1 MLTSLYIQN
10 IVLIDRLSLAIGD
23 GLTALTGETGAG
35 KSILLDALALATGG
49 RAERALLRHGA
60 SQAVVSASF
69 EPSKKHPAWD
79 ILAQN
84 GLIDDDEQE
93 IILRRVMGEDGR
105 ARAFINDHPVSVA
118 LLRQVGESLIEVHG
132 QHQGIGFLDSA
143 AHRGLLDAYGG
154 LEDLCDEV
162 AQKYRSLI
170 EAQDALQQNH
180 EAKERA
186 MREADYLRHVVEE
199 LAQLAPQD
207 NEEAEL
213 AETRAHLMA
222 AEKISKDIEQVAN
235 LVQGDSTVTA
245 LTRAAAGLERAS
257 LQLSQDKAAPLKRL
271 AVQIDSVLS
280 EWHEAGALANS
291 VAQDFLANP
300 QELNHVEERLFA
312 LRAAARKFNVPCDQL
327 AALLGRAKADLA
339 LVEED
344 AASMAALEKKLFQ
357 AEQDYD
363 RAAQKLFRARQKSAA
378 QLDKAVAKELAPL
391 KLDKAK
397 FVTEVKAEEG
407 QRRAS
412 GCDTVQFLIST
423 NPGAPLGPLKQIASG
438 GELSRFVL
446 AMKAALMSKEE
457 RTVIIFDEVDA
468 GVSGAVAD
476 AVGERLAKL
485 AKAAQVLVVT
495 HSPQVAACGAVHWRI
510 SKSGN
515 KKMVTKVEKLDE
527 NERVEEIA
535 RMVAGAKVTPA
546 AREAAK
552 SLLGIA
558 TPKKAKGARG

>member
-10 IVLIDRLSLAIGD
+10 IVLIDRLSLTIGD

-69 EPSKKHPAWD
+69 EPPQNHPAWKV
-79 ILAQN
+79 LVEN
-84 GLIDDDEQE
+84 GLADDDDEQE

-118 LLRQVGESLIEVHG
+118 LLRQIGESLIEVHG

-154 LEDLCDEV
+154 LENLGAELARKYHIMV
-162 AQKYRSLI
+162 AAGK
-170 EAQDALQQNH
+170 ALH
-180 EAKERA
+180 ESREAKERA
-186 MREADYLRHVVEE
+186 IREADYLRHVVDE

-207 NEEAEL
+207 DEEAAL

-222 AEKISKDIEQVAN
+222 AEKISKDIEQIVN
-235 LVQGDSTVTA
+235 LVQGDNTVTA

-257 LQLSQDKAAPLKRL
+257 AQLAQEKAAPLKRL
-271 AVQIDSVLS
+271 AAQIDNVLS
-280 EWHEAGALANS
+280 EWHEAGAMANS

-300 QELNHVEERLFA
+300 QELNRVEERLFA
-312 LRAAARKFNVPCDQL
+312 LRAAARKFNVPC
-327 AALLGRAKADLA
+327 AALNTLFEKAKSDLA

-344 AASMAALEKKLFQ
+344 AASMMALEKKLFE
-357 AEQDYD
+357 AERDYD
-363 RAAQKLFRARQKSAA
+363 LAAQKLFQARQKAAA
-378 QLDKAVAKELAPL
+378 QLDKAVAKELTPL

-397 FVTEVKAEEG
+397 FVTEVKAIEG
-407 QRRAS
+407 QRKAS
-412 GCDTVQFLIST
+412 GCDEVQFLIST

-495 HSPQVAACGAVHWRI
+495 HSPQVAARGSVHWRI
-510 SKSGN
+510 SKSGS

-527 NERVEEIA
+527 SERIEEIA
-535 RMVAGAKVTPA
+535 RMLAGAKITPA

-552 SLLGIA
+552 ALLGLSL
-558 TPKKAKGARG
+558 KKAEGARG

>member
-1 MLTSLYIQN
+1 MLSSLYIQN

-69 EPSKKHPAWD
+69 EPPQNHPAWQA
-79 ILAQN
+79 LAQN
-84 GLIDDDEQE
+84 GLADDDEQE
-93 IILRRVMGEDGR
+93 IILRRVMGEDGH

-132 QHQGIGFLDSA
+132 QHQGIGFLDST

-154 LEDLCDEV
+154 LQTLGNEV
-162 AQKYRSLI
+162 AQKYQAMTTARS
-170 EAQDALQQNH
+170 ALDENLK
-180 EAKERA
+180 AKQRA
-186 MREADYLRHVVEE
+186 MREADYLRHVVDE
-199 LAQLAPQD
+199 LAQIAPQD
-207 NEEAEL
+207 NEETEL

-222 AEKISKDIEQVAN
+222 AEKISKDVEQVAK
-235 LVQGDSTVTA
+235 LVEGDSTVTA

-257 LQLSQDKAAPLKRL
+257 AQLSEEKAAPLKKL
-271 AVQIDSVLS
+271 ATQIDSVLS

-300 QELNHVEERLFA
+300 QELNRVEERLFA
-312 LRAAARKFNVPCDQL
+312 LRAAARKFNVPCAQL
-327 AALLGRAKADLA
+327 AALLEQARADLA
-339 LVEED
+339 LIEED

-363 RAAQKLFRARQKSAA
+363 RAAQKLFRARQKAAA
-378 QLDKAVAKELAPL
+378 QLDRAVAKELAPL

-407 QRRAS
+407 QRKAS
-412 GCDTVQFLIST
+412 GCDAVQFLIST

-485 AKAAQVLVVT
+485 AGAAQVLVVT
-495 HSPQVAACGAVHWRI
+495 HSPQVAARGAVHWRI
-510 SKSGN
+510 SKSGS
-515 KKMVTKVEKLDE
+515 KKMITKVEKLDE
-527 NERVEEIA
+527 DERIEEIA

-552 SLLGIA
+552 SLLGVVTA
-558 TPKKAKGARG
+558 KKAKGARG